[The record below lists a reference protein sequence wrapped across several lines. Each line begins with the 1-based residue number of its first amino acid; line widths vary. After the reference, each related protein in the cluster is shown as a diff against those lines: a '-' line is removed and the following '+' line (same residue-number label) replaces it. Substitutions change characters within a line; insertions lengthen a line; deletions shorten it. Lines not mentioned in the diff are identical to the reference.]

1 MSKQPLLKPKPQLN
15 NFDIDEIVLQ
25 DCLDKHN
32 PKLGKTL
39 GLVLDQKA
47 RTAKKLWLF
56 PNGKKFIVAG
66 SKALG
71 MDAGELTMDDLEMF
85 ASENVIGNVRETYK
99 KIDNFQKRFSGAD
112 GKQLLRRMLDAVYD
126 RSFSEAIDLKK
137 LIDTGQFSEDSLLAF
152 LTDFDNAAYFAVN
165 QPEVL
170 DQIIKSIDSA
180 EALEIQRQE
189 KLVGLR
195 EADDQHEESLA
206 WLEKERLSKIADKQL
221 EKNSSRDSFE
231 RKKLETEKKIG
242 EADLE
247 GKKQKKIKDVSD
259 NFDVATEVV
268 RQTNYKVLEGLEL
281 EIEGLG
287 EVESLPELIKAG
299 GQFVGSAGRAA
310 LNWFESRF
318 SPTVDVSVAS
328 LPVDPL
334 NPGVP
339 DNFHD
344 LKNVL
349 QLQRQDWKNL

>member
-170 DQIIKSIDSA
+170 DQISLLIAQRLLKFKDKKSS
-180 EALEIQRQE
+180 L
-189 KLVGLR
+189 GLGR
-195 EADDQHEESLA
+195 LMINTKSL
-206 WLEKERLSKIADKQL
+206 WRGLKKSVCPRLQI
-221 EKNSSRDSFE
+221 SSLRKTARVIVLNVKSWK
-231 RKKLETEKKIG
+231 RKK
-242 EADLE
+242 
-247 GKKQKKIKDVSD
+247 
-259 NFDVATEVV
+259 
-268 RQTNYKVLEGLEL
+268 R
-281 EIEGLG
+281 LG
-287 EVESLPELIKAG
+287 RLI
-299 GQFVGSAGRAA
+299 
-310 LNWFESRF
+310 
-318 SPTVDVSVAS
+318 
-328 LPVDPL
+328 
-334 NPGVP
+334 
-339 DNFHD
+339 
-344 LKNVL
+344 
-349 QLQRQDWKNL
+349 

>member
-170 DQIIKSIDSA
+170 DQIIKSIDSS
-180 EALEIQRQE
+180 L
-189 KLVGLR
+189 GLGR
-195 EADDQHEESLA
+195 LMINTKSL
-206 WLEKERLSKIADKQL
+206 WRGLKKSVCPRLQI
-221 EKNSSRDSFE
+221 SSLRKTARVIVLNVKSWK
-231 RKKLETEKKIG
+231 RKK
-242 EADLE
+242 
-247 GKKQKKIKDVSD
+247 
-259 NFDVATEVV
+259 
-268 RQTNYKVLEGLEL
+268 R
-281 EIEGLG
+281 LG
-287 EVESLPELIKAG
+287 RLI
-299 GQFVGSAGRAA
+299 
-310 LNWFESRF
+310 
-318 SPTVDVSVAS
+318 
-328 LPVDPL
+328 
-334 NPGVP
+334 
-339 DNFHD
+339 
-344 LKNVL
+344 
-349 QLQRQDWKNL
+349 